1 MRNKDILSLGNHNKE
16 CNVSKDGRTL
26 SHSPRRAVGHK
37 GWGYAYSALPL
48 PGTPNSI
55 VFIPLRYADEG
66 GGYVMLGVGDPEKHD
81 ENNKDHVFHYDPD
94 CYGFYNA
101 TG

>member
-1 MRNKDILSLGNHNKE
+1 M
-16 CNVSKDGRTL
+16 
-26 SHSPRRAVGHK
+26 
-37 GWGYAYSALPL
+37 